1 MANTLGIT
9 EVTLAQVGDSTH
21 NVNSLTH
28 ALGRNGYPLQSLV
41 VRVTDHSDNDA
52 AETEAD
58 TDSMALF
65 HSKAYGHPWEK
76 YAGSGDDITVRV
88 GIDPASPA
96 TSTSATVIY
105 PNYQYVQTVDGNGVG
120 QGDGV
125 FDGTS

>member
-1 MANTLGIT
+1 MTNTVGIT
-9 EVTLAQVGDSTH
+9 EVTLAQIGDSTH

-28 ALGRNGYPLQSLV
+28 ATGRGGNPLQSRV
-41 VRVTDHSDNDA
+41 VRVTDHSDNVV
-52 AETEAD
+52 AEVGAD
-58 TDSMALF
+58 TDRMALF

-88 GIDPASPA
+88 GADPTSPA

-105 PNYQYVQTVDGNGVG
+105 PNYKYVQDVVDGVG
-120 QGDGV
+120 QANGI